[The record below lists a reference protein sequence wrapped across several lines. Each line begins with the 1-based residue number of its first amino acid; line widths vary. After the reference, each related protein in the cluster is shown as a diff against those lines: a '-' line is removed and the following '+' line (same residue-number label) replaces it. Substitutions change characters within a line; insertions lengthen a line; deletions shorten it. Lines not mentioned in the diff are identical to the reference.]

1 MKNNEITIGQNLKRI
16 RKGLNLRQYEI
27 AGEQVTRNLIS
38 LIEND
43 RTPIYHNV
51 ATIISKNMNKIIHE
65 RGIDIYIQPE
75 DILNPNRYDARK
87 QANFYIEK
95 LQHHL
100 DEKIYDFELEELN
113 KIETF
118 LNKWNF
124 IDKKVKTYDLLGDIY
139 YNAKDSIR
147 EYYYYLKA
155 LEVSYEYPYMKR
167 RYKIILKLVYN
178 CILTKKF
185 DEAIRLCNF
194 ALSTQDDIPNK
205 YIGVFYYNSGLASYH
220 KGDYSECLEQ
230 LIHAKY
236 YVTYDDYRE
245 IKRIL
250 MLEGICNSKIKNFDG
265 ALRSYNKLLKIIGKS
280 ETPEEMCSTYI
291 NIVQVYTEKKDNSN
305 VVKYSNK
312 VTDYIAKID
321 KNSYQ
326 FPRIL
331 LSMSYI
337 YYYLNKYETCEKYL
351 NEALTLSVN
360 HEDTTLFPDVFSRL
374 IDFYVE
380 LKQYN
385 KINNLTKLYKDKIC
399 SLKLSKDSVAIL
411 KILYNFIELD
421 NSLEAKHLIRD
432 LLDGEVKK

>member
-1 MKNNEITIGQNLKRI
+1 MIKLKNNEITIGQNLKRI

-147 EYYYYLKA
+147 EYYY
-155 LEVSYEYPYMKR
+155 
-167 RYKIILKLVYN
+167 
-178 CILTKKF
+178 
-185 DEAIRLCNF
+185 
-194 ALSTQDDIPNK
+194 
-205 YIGVFYYNSGLASYH
+205 
-220 KGDYSECLEQ
+220 
-230 LIHAKY
+230 
-236 YVTYDDYRE
+236 
-245 IKRIL
+245 
-250 MLEGICNSKIKNFDG
+250 
-265 ALRSYNKLLKIIGKS
+265 
-280 ETPEEMCSTYI
+280 
-291 NIVQVYTEKKDNSN
+291 
-305 VVKYSNK
+305 
-312 VTDYIAKID
+312 
-321 KNSYQ
+321 
-326 FPRIL
+326 
-331 LSMSYI
+331 
-337 YYYLNKYETCEKYL
+337 
-351 NEALTLSVN
+351 
-360 HEDTTLFPDVFSRL
+360 
-374 IDFYVE
+374 
-380 LKQYN
+380 
-385 KINNLTKLYKDKIC
+385 
-399 SLKLSKDSVAIL
+399 
-411 KILYNFIELD
+411 
-421 NSLEAKHLIRD
+421 
-432 LLDGEVKK
+432 